1 MNIKYLQKTTFY
13 GLKSHISHYE
23 RPPFVIR
30 KATFYIFAKLV
41 GHSIQRLT
49 QKQVFLIFSIIYP
62 QLKNLILQIIIIQYN
77 DYQQQHGVST

>member
-1 MNIKYLQKTTFY
+1 MPSTLAVEKRQSYHASI
-13 GLKSHISHYE
+13 
-23 RPPFVIR
+23 P
-30 KATFYIFAKLV
+30 FYIFAKLV

>member
-1 MNIKYLQKTTFY
+1 MN
-13 GLKSHISHYE
+13 
-23 RPPFVIR
+23 P
-30 KATFYIFAKLV
+30 FYIFAKLV